1 MKDPTVS
8 TRVETSVK
16 IDNMSLDQL
25 DAKLSH
31 SYEQAIAGEGRPMNE
46 VFDDLEKG
54 LRSSSK
60 EFF

>member
-1 MKDPTVS
+1 
-8 TRVETSVK
+8 
-16 IDNMSLDQL
+16 MSLDQL

-60 EFF
+60 

>member
-60 EFF
+60 